1 MNNTWRSKCYNKHEF
16 PKRMK
21 LQSKDQTKKMKEKNI
36 KRWFAQKSNIEKT
49 LMGGWSTI
57 DMHGTWHP
65 IPFGEDGMAW

>member
-1 MNNTWRSKCYNKHEF
+1 
-16 PKRMK
+16 
-21 LQSKDQTKKMKEKNI
+21 MKEKNI